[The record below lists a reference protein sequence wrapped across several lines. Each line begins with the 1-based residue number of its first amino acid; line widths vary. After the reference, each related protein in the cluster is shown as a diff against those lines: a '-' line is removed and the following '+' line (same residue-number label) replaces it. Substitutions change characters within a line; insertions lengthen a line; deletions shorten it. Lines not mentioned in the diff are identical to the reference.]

1 MKSWSLSLREVV
13 GLLACCFV
21 ILCTATTDATALTIV
36 RYLDGVGDGSDVP
49 VALLKVSAPTDTTL
63 DNYDPS
69 RDGFPGLWL
78 HQHGSGPGET
88 NKDKYQLWRIPAGGL
103 TINGAVSMS
112 IWTALKQFKLNGAG
126 ELVAY
131 LVECNPDGTGCVQIA
146 SAAVTRTDWDVAN
159 TGTWIQD
166 TFDFGIVNY
175 TVNSGKSIGFK
186 VIIGPASA
194 NELWLA
200 YDTVAYPAW
209 GQFTTLGAGITV
221 TPTSGLTTTELGGTA
236 TFTVVLDSQPTANV
250 TIGLS
255 SSDLSEGTVS
265 PASLTF
271 TSGNWNTA
279 QTVTVTGVDDLVPD
293 GSVAYTIVTA
303 AASST
308 DGNFNGMNASDVGV
322 TNTDNETAGITV
334 TPTSGL
340 TTTEGGGTAAFTVML
355 DAQPT
360 ANVTIGLSSS
370 NSSEGTVS
378 PASLTFTP
386 ANWSVAQTVTVTGV
400 DDFVADGSVAYT
412 IVTAAAS
419 SADGSYNGLNA
430 ADVGVMNTDND
441 MLGITVSPT
450 SGLGTTEGGGAAAFT
465 VILAS
470 QPTAN
475 VTIGLSSSNPS
486 EGTVSPDSLTFTP
499 GNWNVGQTVTVTG
512 VNDFVADGS
521 VAYTIVTAAAT
532 SADSSYDGMDAAD
545 VGVTNADDDTAGIT
559 VIPTSGLTTTEA
571 GGTAAFTMV
580 LNTQPTANVTI
591 GLSSSDL
598 TEGTVAPASVTF
610 TSGNWN
616 TAQTVTVT
624 GVNDFG
630 VDGNVAYT
638 IVTGAAT
645 STDGSYNGRNAADVG
660 VTNLDDDTSFAVDL
674 RLSSDRDRVES
685 GQPVRYTLEIRNRT
699 SINMTNFEVQHELP
713 PRFGYLPGT
722 SMRDGRAIGDPS
734 GSRVQRFALDTLAAF
749 TDVNGDG
756 QAGPGEPG
764 YLTLSWVLVPGASA
778 TPGTYLDAAVA
789 SAGCSAC
796 WASNRAEASVHV
808 SEDAFLARGTVVGR
822 VFEDSNRDGLQG
834 RDEKGL
840 AGAVVMLDDGTSV
853 RTDAEG
859 RFHLPDLDPGSH
871 VVKLDLTRFG
881 LPATAT
887 TETAP
892 VAYVS
897 PGLLSAVRFGVSF
910 QRDSVEIGRP
920 PVSGLAIVTDE
931 LDRSASVAGNAL
943 RAALVVNGVAVRL
956 RTVDARLST
965 GGLDEVLRLDGD
977 HLREPAVFA
986 LDASDTS
993 SVRDWTLDVRDQR
1006 GVVVLS
1012 MNGRGAPP
1020 QARPWDGIGSGMSRL
1035 QGGQVYEYQLR
1046 VTYEDGLEI
1055 RGPRRAFGVDRGTA
1069 IAMTMTGDSFEAGR
1083 ALLTPAAVQGL
1094 AELAKA
1100 LRRSPTEK
1108 VIVEGHTD
1116 SVGTAA
1122 GNLALSRAR
1131 ADAAVRYLVE
1141 RERVPRSRLV
1151 VLAFGQGR
1159 PVASNATPEGRELNR
1174 RVEIHGQGTEVH
1186 RARLYDVYRGEASS
1200 QIGGLSAPVDSG
1212 GRFSCS
1218 VPLPPGDTLAVTLSD
1233 RRGRI
1238 TRALV
1243 RLPRLEIVEPRGE
1256 VRVPYGGTAPG
1267 VSVGPRG
1274 AGRGLP
1280 QVAGLRAAPR
1290 EEAAA
1295 HVLVSGRT
1303 DPGNRVEVDG
1313 VVVPVARAGEF
1324 SREVPVHVGENG
1336 IALVV
1341 RDPTGTL
1348 RVANLIVRVLDHAE
1362 EGQDLVV
1369 VDRIPNLTVALPP
1382 AASVLSNRELRLS
1395 GQTRP
1400 GHRVWANAESL
1411 HVDDDGAVS
1420 GTVTLPEGKSSLK
1433 IAVEDAEGHR
1443 GEIDRP
1449 VEVRS
1454 KRLFLVALADGVI
1467 GKTTGSALRGAGQSE
1482 DVWTEGRLAYHLKG
1496 WIAGR
1501 YLVTSAFDSR
1511 RRKFGDLFKDLD
1523 DAGRDR
1529 LLVNLDPDR
1538 LYPVYG
1544 DSSAIAYGAPGGGRF
1559 FLAVEGE
1566 TFRASVGNFP
1576 ISIDEV
1582 ELAAFHRTLY
1592 GAQVRLGSPA
1602 GTPNPGASLTA
1613 FGAAA
1618 RDVHVRDEIR
1628 ATGGSLYYLS
1638 HRDILEGSIQVSI
1651 VVRDRDTGLPL
1662 MRFRQQRGADFSAK
1676 EIEGR
1681 LLFLRPI
1688 PSGWDDG
1695 SLVDG
1700 GQLYG
1705 QPVTIEAEY
1714 EARGSIE
1721 ERAAVGG
1728 RFRQPIAPFLA
1739 VGGTLLQDEVRAG
1752 PYRLW
1757 SGDTEVKVGSHARI
1771 AGEVARSQGT
1781 AGGTFVS
1788 DDGGVSFADTDSA
1801 LARRGDAWKVT
1812 ADLDV
1817 GEWFHN
1823 PGRVK
1828 LGGFIRRSEPGF
1840 TGSNDPW
1847 GQGFARHGAQAA
1859 LEAGRWG
1866 WWGARFNRERR
1877 LGIGLGDSSAV
1888 RDVDLFGIQWR
1899 RDVGLFGAASEFEQR
1914 TVDSVNADRTTQQ
1927 TGAARLWWRP
1937 VRPIR
1942 TTAERQQTFSGP
1954 PNHRTS
1960 LGLEWWPLPSLALEL
1975 KGSDGTT
1982 GQTLRGGVALT
1993 VAGNQ
1998 FYLREERNEGLGKRT
2013 SSTLLGNQ
2021 SALGSM
2027 GRTYS
2032 EYRWLHDG
2040 DETRTQSVVGL
2051 ERGWRY
2057 DSGLLLRL
2065 SGEHSARD
2073 RSAGGGSRVA
2083 LSSDLSYRG
2092 RLPIVATTR
2101 GEYRIDGAGGRERQ
2115 VLTSTG
2121 LEWNLAAGVS
2131 ARGDY
2136 RLSFTKD
2143 RVANTTPARYEERS
2157 FGIAFRPPRSD
2168 RVEGL
2173 TRWTLLRDRRLSAP
2187 GDTTPTETTLGVAAL
2202 EATVRFLPGID
2213 WVGKAAA
2220 RIRGDARGV
2229 SGAAGETHSVL
2240 WAQRLEY
2247 TVRKPFRYGVE
2258 YRVLSQREVG
2268 DRSAGWVNELS
2279 WDPSLNFRLGLGY
2292 NFTSFSGDPLETGP
2306 ESSHGWFLH
2315 GQSRY

>member
-1 MKSWSLSLREVV
+1 M
-13 GLLACCFV
+13 
-21 ILCTATTDATALTIV
+21 
-36 RYLDGVGDGSDVP
+36 
-49 VALLKVSAPTDTTL
+49 
-63 DNYDPS
+63 
-69 RDGFPGLWL
+69 
-78 HQHGSGPGET
+78 
-88 NKDKYQLWRIPAGGL
+88 
-103 TINGAVSMS
+103 
-112 IWTALKQFKLNGAG
+112 
-126 ELVAY
+126 
-131 LVECNPDGTGCVQIA
+131 
-146 SAAVTRTDWDVAN
+146 
-159 TGTWIQD
+159 
-166 TFDFGIVNY
+166 
-175 TVNSGKSIGFK
+175 
-186 VIIGPASA
+186 
-194 NELWLA
+194 
-200 YDTVAYPAW
+200 
-209 GQFTTLGAGITV
+209 
-221 TPTSGLTTTELGGTA
+221 
-236 TFTVVLDSQPTANV
+236 
-250 TIGLS
+250 
-255 SSDLSEGTVS
+255 
-265 PASLTF
+265 
-271 TSGNWNTA
+271 
-279 QTVTVTGVDDLVPD
+279 
-293 GSVAYTIVTA
+293 
-303 AASST
+303 
-308 DGNFNGMNASDVGV
+308 
-322 TNTDNETAGITV
+322 
-334 TPTSGL
+334 
-340 TTTEGGGTAAFTVML
+340 
-355 DAQPT
+355 
-360 ANVTIGLSSS
+360 
-370 NSSEGTVS
+370 
-378 PASLTFTP
+378 
-386 ANWSVAQTVTVTGV
+386 
-400 DDFVADGSVAYT
+400 
-412 IVTAAAS
+412 
-419 SADGSYNGLNA
+419 
-430 ADVGVMNTDND
+430 
-441 MLGITVSPT
+441 
-450 SGLGTTEGGGAAAFT
+450 
-465 VILAS
+465 
-470 QPTAN
+470 
-475 VTIGLSSSNPS
+475 
-486 EGTVSPDSLTFTP
+486 
-499 GNWNVGQTVTVTG
+499 
-512 VNDFVADGS
+512 
-521 VAYTIVTAAAT
+521 
-532 SADSSYDGMDAAD
+532 
-545 VGVTNADDDTAGIT
+545 
-559 VIPTSGLTTTEA
+559 
-571 GGTAAFTMV
+571 
-580 LNTQPTANVTI
+580 
-591 GLSSSDL
+591 
-598 TEGTVAPASVTF
+598 
-610 TSGNWN
+610 
-616 TAQTVTVT
+616 
-624 GVNDFG
+624 
-630 VDGNVAYT
+630 
-638 IVTGAAT
+638 
-645 STDGSYNGRNAADVG
+645 
-660 VTNLDDDTSFAVDL
+660 
-674 RLSSDRDRVES
+674 
-685 GQPVRYTLEIRNRT
+685 
-699 SINMTNFEVQHELP
+699 
-713 PRFGYLPGT
+713 
-722 SMRDGRAIGDPS
+722 
-734 GSRVQRFALDTLAAF
+734 
-749 TDVNGDG
+749 
-756 QAGPGEPG
+756 
-764 YLTLSWVLVPGASA
+764 
-778 TPGTYLDAAVA
+778 
-789 SAGCSAC
+789 
-796 WASNRAEASVHV
+796 
-808 SEDAFLARGTVVGR
+808 
-822 VFEDSNRDGLQG
+822 
-834 RDEKGL
+834 
-840 AGAVVMLDDGTSV
+840 
-853 RTDAEG
+853 
-859 RFHLPDLDPGSH
+859 
-871 VVKLDLTRFG
+871 
-881 LPATAT
+881 
-887 TETAP
+887 
-892 VAYVS
+892 
-897 PGLLSAVRFGVSF
+897 
-910 QRDSVEIGRP
+910 
-920 PVSGLAIVTDE
+920 
-931 LDRSASVAGNAL
+931 
-943 RAALVVNGVAVRL
+943 AVRL
-956 RTVDARLST
+956 HAVDARISA
-965 GGLDEVLRLDGD
+965 GGFDEVLRLDGD
-977 HLREPAVFA
+977 RLREPAVFT
-986 LDASDTS
+986 LDASDAS
-993 SVRDWTLDVRDQR
+993 SVRDWILDVRDQR
-1006 GVVVLS
+1006 GVVVWS

-1020 QARPWDGIGSGMSRL
+1020 QARPWDGIGSGTSRL
-1035 QGGQVYEYQLR
+1035 EGGQVYEYQLR

-1055 RGPRRAFGVDRGTA
+1055 RGPRRAFGVDRGTS

-1083 ALLTPAAVQGL
+1083 AVLTAAAAHAL

-1100 LRRSPTEK
+1100 LRRSPSEK

-1131 ADAAVRYLVE
+1131 ADAAVRYLAE
-1141 RERVPRSRLV
+1141 RERIPRSRLV

-1174 RVEIHGQGTEVH
+1174 RVEIHGQGTEVQ
-1186 RARLYDVYRGEASS
+1186 RARLYDVYRGQASS
-1200 QIGGLSAPVDSG
+1200 RIGGLSAAVDSA

-1233 RRGRI
+1233 RQGR
-1238 TRALV
+1238 TTSALV
-1243 RLPRLEIVEPRGE
+1243 RLPSLEIIEPRGE

-1274 AGRGLP
+1274 AGRGMP
-1280 QVAGLRAAPR
+1280 QVAGLKAAPR
-1290 EEAAA
+1290 EQAAA

-1324 SREVPVHVGENG
+1324 SREVPLHVGENG

-1341 RDPTGTL
+1341 RDPIGAL
-1348 RVANLIVRVLDHAE
+1348 RVANLVVRVLDHAE
-1362 EGQDLVV
+1362 EGRDVV
-1369 VDRIPNLTVALPP
+1369 VVERIPHLTVALPP
-1382 AASVLSNRELRLS
+1382 AASVLSSRELRLS
-1395 GQTRP
+1395 GQTGP

-1411 HVDDDGAVS
+1411 HVDDDGAFS

-1433 IAVEDAEGHR
+1433 LAVEDAEGHR

-1449 VEVRS
+1449 IDVRS

-1482 DVWTEGRLAYHLKG
+1482 GVWTEGRLAYHLKG

-1511 RRKFGDLFKDLD
+1511 RRKFGELFKDLD

-1544 DSSAIAYGAPGGGRF
+1544 DSSAVAYGAPGGGRF

-1602 GTPNPGASLTA
+1602 GTPNPGGSLTA

-1638 HRDILEGSIQVSI
+1638 HRDILEGSIQVSL

-1662 MRFRQQRGADFSAK
+1662 VRVRQQRGGDFSAK
-1676 EIEGR
+1676 EVEGR
-1681 LLFLRPI
+1681 LFFMRPI
-1688 PSGWDDG
+1688 PSVWDDG

-1700 GQLYG
+1700 SQLHG
-1705 QPVTIEAEY
+1705 QPVTIEVEY

-1739 VGGTLLQDEVRAG
+1739 VGGTLLQDEARAG

-1771 AGEVARSQGT
+1771 AGEVARSQGV

-1817 GEWFHN
+1817 GEWLHK

-1828 LGGFIRRSEPGF
+1828 LGGFVRRSEPGF
-1840 TGSNDPW
+1840 TGTNDPG

-1877 LGIGLGDSSAV
+1877 LGIGLGDSAAV
-1888 RDVDLFGIQWR
+1888 RDVNLLGLQWR
-1899 RDVGLFGAASEFEQR
+1899 RDVGPFGATSEFERR
-1914 TVDSVNADRTTQQ
+1914 TVDSVNADRTTSQ

-1937 VRPIR
+1937 VRPVR

-1982 GQTLRGGVALT
+1982 GRALRGGVALT

-1998 FYLREERNEGLGKRT
+1998 FYLREERNEGIGART
-2013 SSTLLGNQ
+2013 GSTLLGAQ

-2032 EYRWLHDG
+2032 EYRWLHEG
-2040 DETRTQSVVGL
+2040 EETRTQSVVGL

-2092 RLPIVATTR
+2092 RVPIVATTR
-2101 GEYRIDGAGGRERQ
+2101 GEYRVDGAGGRERQ
-2115 VLTSTG
+2115 VLTASKI
-2121 LEWNLAAGVS
+2121 EWNLVGGVS

-2136 RLSFTKD
+2136 RLSFTRD

-2173 TRWTLLRDRRLSAP
+2173 ARWTLLRDRRLSAP
-2187 GDTTPTETTLGVAAL
+2187 GDTTLTETTLGVTAL

-2220 RIRGDARGV
+2220 RIRGDARGIP
-2229 SGAAGETHSVL
+2229 GAGDTHSLL

-2258 YRVLSQREVG
+2258 YRVLSQHEVG
-2268 DRSAGWVNELS
+2268 DRSAGWVNEFS
-2279 WDPSLNFRLGLGY
+2279 WDPSLNFRLGVGY

-2306 ESSHGWFLH
+2306 ESSHGWFLR